1 VQESLQKTLE
11 SRSVRFDS
19 VVDEGGAMLPAKVK
33 GILDANLTGIGIA
46 EKGYADFK
54 ITVKAK
60 GGHSSQPPK
69 HTALGILSK
78 KG

>member
-1 VQESLQKTLE
+1 
-11 SRSVRFDS
+11 
-19 VVDEGGAMLPAKVK
+19 MLPAKVK

-69 HTALGILSK
+69 HTALGVLSK
-78 KG
+78 RLKRLKIISLRREFCRLYIIFLHR

>member
-1 VQESLQKTLE
+1 
-11 SRSVRFDS
+11 
-19 VVDEGGAMLPAKVK
+19 MLPAKVK

-78 KG
+78 KVEALENHQFKARILPFVYNLFT